1 MSMTSSKYTRLLLL
15 LFLLIGAATYYFW
28 QQNKR
33 YQRGSRIEPDM
44 DFAVSDTNAIYRIF
58 IADRRGRTADLKR
71 QNDHWIYNDRYKA
84 RPSAIEVLLQTVC
97 CLNVLYV
104 PPKAAEKSAIQALAA
119 NGIKVEL
126 YDRQNRLLKS
136 YYVGDVT
143 ADERGTYMIMEG
155 AEQPYV
161 VYIPGF
167 IGQVRVRYL
176 LGDENWRD
184 RMIFTEKP
192 EKIQAISME
201 YPQHRSASFRI
212 DKVAEAE
219 YVVRPLFSTTPV
231 SKAPPRKG
239 AVEAYLL
246 KYEFL
251 GAEGFAHSELNVD
264 SIRGL
269 VPFAVVQV
277 ERTDQTSLKARFW
290 PINMQRDAQT
300 GQPFVIH
307 YLTEVNDGQDY
318 YITQHHVFGPIF
330 REYSSFFLGQSRLRN

>member
-1 MSMTSSKYTRLLLL
+1 MNTLFSKRTGLLLA
-15 LFLLIGAATYYFW
+15 LFLLVGGATYYLW
-28 QQNKR
+28 QKNKR
-33 YQRGSRIEPDM
+33 YETGSRIQPDM
-44 DFAVSDTNAIYRIF
+44 DFAVSDTNAIHRIF

-71 QNDHWIYNDRYKA
+71 QGDHWVYNDRYKA
-84 RPSAIEVLLQTVC
+84 RPSAVEVLLQTIC

-104 PPKAAEKSAIQALAA
+104 PPKAAEGNAVKALAA
-119 NGIKVEL
+119 DGIKVEL

-143 ADERGTYMIMEG
+143 ADERGTYMIMDG

-192 EKIQAISME
+192 EKIQSISVE
-201 YPQHRSASFRI
+201 YPQHRSASFRL
-212 DKVAEAE
+212 DKVGEAE
-219 YVVRPLFSTTPV
+219 YAVRPLFSTTPV
-231 SKAPPRKG
+231 SKAPQRKG
-239 AVEAYLL
+239 AAEAYLL

-251 GAEGFAHSELNVD
+251 GAEGFAHSDLNVD
-264 SIRGL
+264 SIRAL
-269 VPFAVVQV
+269 VPFAIVNL
-277 ERTDQTSLKARFW
+277 ERTDRTSLKARFW
-290 PINMQRDAQT
+290 PINVQVDAQT
-300 GQPFVIH
+300 RQPFIIH
-307 YLTEVNDGQDY
+307 YLTEVNEGQDY

-330 REYSSFFLGQSRLRN
+330 QEYASFFVGASRLRN

>member
-1 MSMTSSKYTRLLLL
+1 MA
-15 LFLLIGAATYYFW
+15 LFLLVGGATYYLW
-28 QQNKR
+28 QKNKR
-33 YQRGSRIEPDM
+33 YETGSRIQPDM
-44 DFAVSDTNAIYRIF
+44 DFAVSDTNAIHRIF

-71 QNDHWIYNDRYKA
+71 QGDHWVYNDRYKA
-84 RPSAIEVLLQTVC
+84 RPSAVEVLLQTIC

-104 PPKAAEKSAIQALAA
+104 PPKAAEGNAVKALAA
-119 NGIKVEL
+119 DGIKVEL

-143 ADERGTYMIMEG
+143 ADERGTYMIMDG

-192 EKIQAISME
+192 EKIQSISVE
-201 YPQHRSASFRI
+201 YPQHRSASFRL
-212 DKVAEAE
+212 DKVGEAE
-219 YVVRPLFSTTPV
+219 YAVRPLFSTTPV
-231 SKAPPRKG
+231 SKAPQRKG
-239 AVEAYLL
+239 AAEAYLL

-251 GAEGFAHSELNVD
+251 GAEGFAHSDLNVD
-264 SIRGL
+264 SIRAL
-269 VPFAVVQV
+269 VPFAIVNL
-277 ERTDQTSLKARFW
+277 ERTDRTSLKARFW
-290 PINMQRDAQT
+290 PINVQVDAQT
-300 GQPFVIH
+300 RQPFIIH
-307 YLTEVNDGQDY
+307 YLTEVNEGQDY

-330 REYSSFFLGQSRLRN
+330 QEYASFFVGASRLRN